1 MSSRNNEAPTAPAEQ
16 AATGEGLQPSPVLYV
31 SLTSQVMRTLAL
43 TLLISLG
50 CVDLTAIEKA
60 IVITAKPRF
69 ELRGHFMYL
78 VIADSTQSLD
88 IVWGMP
94 PEIQF
99 KRLPLDATR
108 VYTFTVGQKAHRRF
122 TIPELRKVESSGETI
137 FDIEVCEVHKTKME
151 LKELEIGYD
160 LVAVLGVAPTRET
173 REIERRLF
181 PHHHDGLWGDCVVRV
196 SRPMFEEVYF
206 CADCKAAY
214 EKWKSENKKTE

>member
-1 MSSRNNEAPTAPAEQ
+1 
-16 AATGEGLQPSPVLYV
+16 
-31 SLTSQVMRTLAL
+31 MRTFAL
-43 TLLISLG
+43 ILLIALG

-108 VYTFTVGQKAHRRF
+108 VYTFTVGQKTHRRF
-122 TIPELRKVESSGETI
+122 TIPELRKVQLKGETI
-137 FDIEVCEVHKTKME
+137 YDIEFCEVHKTKME
-151 LKELEIGYD
+151 YRALPIGYG
-160 LVAVLGVAPTRET
+160 LVGYVDIEPTPD
-173 REIERRLF
+173 IERQLF
-181 PHHHDGLWGDCVVRV
+181 PHRREHLDGGCVVSPSSPKSEQRFV
-196 SRPMFEEVYF
+196 
-206 CADCKAAY
+206 CIDCKASY
-214 EKWKSENKKTE
+214 EKWKAENKKTE